1 MESRGNL
8 DLTMDGKNIGVEQ
21 VIETS
26 NGKASETKAN
36 GSFDNGVFF
45 DIEGKRTPSKVS
57 KLFSKRSQ
65 HMH

>member
-26 NGKASETKAN
+26 
-36 GSFDNGVFF
+36 FYRHIP
-45 DIEGKRTPSKVS
+45 IEQVTAK
-57 KLFSKRSQ
+57 
-65 HMH
+65 